1 VVILDKGRVVLA
13 GQLSELR
20 AAAPRRRLGG
30 TLASDAGDRWWE
42 RWSPAL
48 STVVLVAC
56 AVAGIAIPAALL
68 GHPQRF
74 TIAVTEQAPPGLA
87 AMARADAKAAGL
99 QLTVRPVASRAAA
112 VRLVE
117 QGQAAAAV
125 AAGGETI
132 WKTHASSGLQPAL
145 NAVIQQATITQRAAS
160 LGLSPGDAARLLS
173 PVRITVTQLHADTQ
187 RTGRIIVGEVGMIL
201 LYMAITIYGSF
212 VLTGVVEEKSSRVV
226 EVLLSRVQPS
236 SLLGGKIA
244 GIGLAGLAQF
254 IAVGAA
260 AVGTLLITR
269 PSGLPP
275 GTYAAIPMLVVWFV
289 LGYAFYSMLYGSL
302 GSLASRTEDA
312 QAAAGPVILVLVAI
326 YVAATMAVSSAGSA
340 WVAVLSLLPPSAPVF
355 MPLRTSLTDVP
366 AWQVA
371 AAMVLT
377 LASVYGL
384 FRIGGRLYRNA
395 VLRTGARVH
404 ITEAWHAGLPARP

>member
-1 VVILDKGRVVLA
+1 MNDNVRDLVLIA
-13 GQLSELR
+13 RRELATR
-20 AAAPRRRLGG
+20 MRG
-30 TLASDAGDRWWE
+30 TAFR
-42 RWSPAL
+42 L

-74 TIAVTEQAPPGLA
+74 TVAVTEQAPAGVA

-99 QLTVRPVASRAAA
+99 QLTVQPVASRAAA

-117 QGQAAAAV
+117 QGKAAAAV

-132 WKTHASSGLQPAL
+132 WKTHADSALQPAL
-145 NAVIQQATITQRAAS
+145 NAAIQQATITQRAAS

-173 PVRITVTQLHADTQ
+173 PVRITATQLHADTQ

-254 IAVGAA
+254 AAVATAA
-260 AVGTLLITR
+260 AVTLLITR

-289 LGYAFYSMLYGSL
+289 LGFAFYSMLYGSL
-302 GSLASRTEDA
+302 GALASRTEDA
-312 QAAAGPVILVLVAI
+312 QAAAGPVIIVLVAI

-340 WVAVLSLLPPSAPVF
+340 WVTVLSVLPPSAPIF

-371 AAMVLT
+371 AAAILT

-395 VLRTGARVH
+395 VLHTGARLH
-404 ITEAWHAGLPARP
+404 ITEAWHAEPARQQEASR

>member
-1 VVILDKGRVVLA
+1 MNDKVRDLVLIA
-13 GQLSELR
+13 RRELTTR
-20 AAAPRRRLGG
+20 MRG
-30 TLASDAGDRWWE
+30 TAFR
-42 RWSPAL
+42 L

-74 TIAVTEQAPPGLA
+74 TVAVTEQAPPGVA

-99 QLTVRPVASRAAA
+99 QLTVQPVASRAAA

-117 QGQAAAAV
+117 QGKAAAAV

-132 WKTHASSGLQPAL
+132 WKTHPNSALQPAL
-145 NAVIQQATITQRAAS
+145 NAAIQQATITQRAAS

-173 PVRITVTQLHADTQ
+173 PVRITATQLHADTQ

-254 IAVGAA
+254 AAVATAA
-260 AVGTLLITR
+260 AVTLLITR

-289 LGYAFYSMLYGSL
+289 LGFAFYSMLYGSL
-302 GSLASRTEDA
+302 GALASRTEDA
-312 QAAAGPVILVLVAI
+312 QAAAGPVIIVLVAI

-340 WVAVLSLLPPSAPVF
+340 WVTVLSVLPPSAPIF
-355 MPLRTSLTDVP
+355 MPLRTSLADVP

-371 AAMVLT
+371 AAAILT

-395 VLRTGARVH
+395 VLHTGARLH
-404 ITEAWHAGLPARP
+404 ITEAWHAEPARQQEAGR

>member
-1 VVILDKGRVVLA
+1 MNDNVRDLVLIA
-13 GQLSELR
+13 RRELATR
-20 AAAPRRRLGG
+20 MRG
-30 TLASDAGDRWWE
+30 TAFR
-42 RWSPAL
+42 L

-74 TIAVTEQAPPGLA
+74 TVAVTEQAPAGVA

-99 QLTVRPVASRAAA
+99 QLTVQPVASRAAA

-117 QGQAAAAV
+117 QGKAAAAV

-132 WKTHASSGLQPAL
+132 WKTHADSALQPAL
-145 NAVIQQATITQRAAS
+145 NAAIQQATITQRAAS

-173 PVRITVTQLHADTQ
+173 PVRITATQLHADTQ

-254 IAVGAA
+254 AAVATAA
-260 AVGTLLITR
+260 AVTLLITR

-302 GSLASRTEDA
+302 GALASRTEDA
-312 QAAAGPVILVLVAI
+312 QAAAGPVIIVLVAI
-326 YVAATMAVSSAGSA
+326 YVAATMAVSSASSA
-340 WVAVLSLLPPSAPVF
+340 WVIVLSVLPPSAPIF
-355 MPLRTSLTDVP
+355 MPLRTSLADVP

-371 AAMVLT
+371 AAAILT

-395 VLRTGARVH
+395 VLHTGARLH
-404 ITEAWHAGLPARP
+404 ITEAWHAEPARQQEASR